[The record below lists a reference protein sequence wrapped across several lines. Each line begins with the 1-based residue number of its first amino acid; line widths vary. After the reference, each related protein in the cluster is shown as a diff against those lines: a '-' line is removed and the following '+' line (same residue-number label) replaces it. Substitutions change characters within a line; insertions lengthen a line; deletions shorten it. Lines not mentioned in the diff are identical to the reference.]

1 MADTFNVSAAYNKA
15 SYAAGETI
23 AATIAGTNTHTDM
36 VTTRE
41 TVGPVTVPVVSDSG
55 AKSTISIPAVEVTR
69 TSGAT
74 VDEEVFIDTT
84 RAVMD
89 TGPTPRAWV
98 VSADRKTITATA

>member
-1 MADTFNVSAAYNKA
+1 MSDTFNVSAAYSKA

-23 AATIAGTNTHTDM
+23 AATISGTNTHSDT
-36 VTTRE
+36 VTIRE
-41 TVGPVTVPVVSDSG
+41 TVGPVTIPVVSDSG

-74 VDEEVFIDTT
+74 VEEAVFIDTS
-84 RAVMD
+84 RVIVDSGA
-89 TGPTPRAWV
+89 TPRVWV